1 MNNLEAMVTA
11 GSKGNF
17 IKMSQMIACVG
28 QQNIEGKRTLYGLI
42 NHPPLPHFTED
53 DYGPECRGEGLIDTA
68 VKTYETGAFFGGHYG
83 VVRNSLGDVIQFVY
97 GEDGMDATWISELLE
112 SVAMLSKQ
120 KLKDRSQLGREIGGT
135 NDMHPKEIVEAIDK
149 LQIEFH
155 FRQSLV
161 EPRKWLD

>member
-53 DYGPECRGEGLIDTA
+53 DYGPECRG
-68 VKTYETGAFFGGHYG
+68 
-83 VVRNSLGDVIQFVY
+83 
-97 GEDGMDATWISELLE
+97 ISELLE

-135 NDMHPKEIVEAIDK
+135 NGNSWLLSVNLKRLIWNTQKTFKIGLRRASDMHPKEIVEAIDK

>member
-1 MNNLEAMVTA
+1 MD
-11 GSKGNF
+11 S
-17 IKMSQMIACVG
+17 
-28 QQNIEGKRTLYGLI
+28 R
-42 NHPPLPHFTED
+42 
-53 DYGPECRGEGLIDTA
+53 EGLIDTA

-135 NDMHPKEIVEAIDK
+135 NGNSWLLSVNLKRLIWNTQKTFKIGLRRASDMHPKEIVEAIDK

>member
-1 MNNLEAMVTA
+1 MD
-11 GSKGNF
+11 S
-17 IKMSQMIACVG
+17 
-28 QQNIEGKRTLYGLI
+28 R
-42 NHPPLPHFTED
+42 
-53 DYGPECRGEGLIDTA
+53 EGLIDTA

-83 VVRNSLGDVIQFVY
+83 VVRNSLGDVIQ
-97 GEDGMDATWISELLE
+97 ISELLE

-135 NDMHPKEIVEAIDK
+135 NGNSWLLSVNLKRLIWNTQKTFKIGLRRASDMHPKEIVEAIDK

>member
-53 DYGPECRGEGLIDTA
+53 DYGPECRG
-68 VKTYETGAFFGGHYG
+68 
-83 VVRNSLGDVIQFVY
+83 
-97 GEDGMDATWISELLE
+97 ISELLE